1 MAKRLKTIAYCY
13 SHAFMMWRRRLAVIY
28 RYAREAGWLGAQ
40 LLEKR
45 MRRPRAKPQLSV
57 FGNSTVVVRPS
68 LGRFAKRDAAVFRA
82 IEFIFT
88 RATGMSLREWRETC
102 KNGATASTCPIS

>member
-1 MAKRLKTIAYCY
+1 MANRVSSGPFWYNGRVAISPA
-13 SHAFMMWRRRLAVIY
+13 RRFLA
-28 RYAREAGWLGAQ
+28 A
-40 LLEKR
+40 
-45 MRRPRAKPQLSV
+45 
-57 FGNSTVVVRPS
+57 FGNSMIVVRPS